1 MKANVAKRHLR
12 SASRGERAVLTGG
25 WPSIGAHLFFYSAFL
40 RCRSI
45 FGVVGAVGI
54 VFFDGKMGA
63 ARPPPFVPSLY
74 RFGILDPSQTPLLG
88 YLIVS
93 SPFLAGPRRP
103 TERNGAEER
112 VLFYGAGWGCFP
124 FSHTRRFGL
133 FVEGGRRLE

>member
-1 MKANVAKRHLR
+1 MVGLQLARICFFIV
-12 SASRGERAVLTGG
+12 
-25 WPSIGAHLFFYSAFL
+25 PSSGVEAF
-40 RCRSI
+40 